1 MRCSVFS
8 TLISMPRLTRTL
20 TRWSAKLHLERDWS
34 LLMIAAIIGLVMGS
48 VAMAFIIPLRW
59 IEEWVR
65 HADRTLLF
73 WLVPT
78 APIVGALLTGI
89 VLMAFGEKGLA
100 PGVSAVMYSI
110 HRKKSRLELKIAL
123 GKWIASTFTI
133 GSGGSAGAE
142 GPIVTIGS
150 VIGSNIGRLFRAN
163 TQNRATLLGCGAAA
177 GIASVFN
184 APFAGIFFAMEILLR
199 DFSLRTFT
207 PIVIAA
213 VISAAFTQGIL
224 GTDALFATHEA
235 LRVGPFRLEEVP
247 NFLVLG
253 VVCGAVAATFTRG
266 LSLSENL
273 FGRLKLPTMIKPAIG
288 AAILG
293 LFGILYLVFIHSPHG
308 VPEFYGNGYPVITEL
323 LSPAYYLANMQ
334 SAGVWNLLGLVALI
348 GLLKLVAT
356 CLTIGSGG
364 SGGLFAP
371 SLLLGACVGGAFG
384 LVMTQLGWFP
394 EATPAHYALVGM
406 AAMIAATAHAP
417 LTAILLVYEITQN
430 YSIILPLMFA
440 AVISTIVGRLI
451 YPESVYTVKL
461 AQLGVRIGALSDL
474 TILRRLSVHEVPLVP
489 AVLVHTNDSAHRLLE
504 LSEKHLARDFV
515 VVDDREGY
523 LGMITGSDLA
533 AALVYRE
540 AIPLLQ
546 VSEMQRADLPTVTMD
561 ETLDIV
567 LDKFAKHDAY
577 SLAVL
582 DGDGRKVRGLIT
594 RANLMERYQSALTRD

>member
-1 MRCSVFS
+1 
-8 TLISMPRLTRTL
+8 
-20 TRWSAKLHLERDWS
+20 
-34 LLMIAAIIGLVMGS
+34 MIVIAGIIGLVMGS
-48 VAMAFIIPLRW
+48 VAMAFILPLQW

-65 HADRTLLF
+65 HADRRLLF
-73 WLVPT
+73 WLVPI

-89 VLMAFGEKGLA
+89 VLALLGEKGLA

-110 HRKKSRLELKIAL
+110 HRQKSRLELRIAL

-163 TQNRATLLGCGAAA
+163 VQNTATLLGCGAAA

-213 VISAAFTQGIL
+213 VISSAWTQGLL
-224 GTDALFATHEA
+224 GSEALFATPET
-235 LRVGPFRLEEVP
+235 FSEVRFSVSEIP
-247 NFLVLG
+247 NYLLLG
-253 VVCGAVAATFTRG
+253 LVCGAVAAIFTRG
-266 LSLSENL
+266 LTISEHV
-273 FGRLKLPTMIKPAIG
+273 FSRVHAPTIVKPAIG
-288 AAILG
+288 AAALG
-293 LFGILYLVFIHSPHG
+293 VMGIAYVLLRATPLPHG
-308 VPEFYGNGYPVITEL
+308 VPEFYGNGYPVIHEL
-323 LSPAYYLANMQ
+323 LNPDNFVQ
-334 SAGVWNLLGLVALI
+334 GDGLSLVPWSVFGLIVLIAALKI
-348 GLLKLVAT
+348 IAT

-384 LVMTQLGWFP
+384 YVMSWLGWYP
-394 EATPAHYALVGM
+394 GTTPAHYALVGM

-417 LTAILLVYEITQN
+417 LTAILLVYEITRS

-440 AVISTIVGRLI
+440 AVISTIIGRLI

-461 AQLGVRIGALSDL
+461 TQMGVRIGALSDL
-474 TILRRLSVHEVPLVP
+474 TILRRMSVHDVPLVP
-489 AVLVHTNDSAHRLLE
+489 AVLVRSDHSAQRLLE
-504 LSEKHLARDFV
+504 LSEQHLARDFV
-515 VVDDREGY
+515 VVDEDDRY
-523 LGMITGSDLA
+523 IGMVTGSDLT

-546 VSEMQRADLPTVTMD
+546 VSEMQRTDLPTVLPD
-561 ETLDIV
+561 ETLDVV
-567 LDKFAKHDAY
+567 LDKFSTHDAQ

-582 DGDGRKVRGLIT
+582 DDDKGRRVRGLIT
-594 RANLMERYQSALTRD
+594 RAKLMDTYQAALERG